1 MLVDVVADGFVL
13 YCCGKQASPTA
24 LVASYEW
31 HHWVDLITTARVP
44 ILHRGQVD
52 VFAPEV
58 VVWAYEGPPQL
69 ALRAMLELVHPAH
82 PLRPLPPIGRVE
94 LSGFVGEVHTQRLGC
109 GRTGCHSP
117 RQADHDAGLPVQL

>member
-1 MLVDVVADGFVL
+1 
-13 YCCGKQASPTA
+13 
-24 LVASYEW
+24 
-31 HHWVDLITTARVP
+31 LITTARVP
-44 ILHRGQVD
+44 IPHRGQVD

-94 LSGFVGEVHTQRLGC
+94 LSGFVGRFTPSDLAVDVRAVTVLG
-109 GRTGCHSP
+109 RRITT
-117 RQADHDAGLPVQL
+117 